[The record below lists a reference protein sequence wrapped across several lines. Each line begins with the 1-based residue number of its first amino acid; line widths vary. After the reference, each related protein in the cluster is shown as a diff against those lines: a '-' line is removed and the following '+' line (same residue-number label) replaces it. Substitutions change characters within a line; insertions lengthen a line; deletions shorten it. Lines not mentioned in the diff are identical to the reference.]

1 MKRGEERKKK
11 ENKEREELP
20 HDRTTMMKCEF
31 TLVYIKYIICMIK

>member
-1 MKRGEERKKK
+1 MKKERKKK
-11 ENKEREELP
+11 EKEREEPP